1 MDERLFND
9 YTNLA
14 IKAAKKAG
22 KLIISSKDTL
32 NKINSSIGRDI
43 KLEADT
49 EAEILI
55 TKILSESQINVLG
68 EEFGLKDNKYSDN
81 YMWVIDPLDGT
92 ANYNR
97 GIPISCVSIGLV
109 KNYDPILGVI
119 YDFNNNDVY
128 RGGIYEKSTKN
139 DEIISVSCINK
150 FNSGTLMTGL
160 PVNTDYSSKG
170 MKALVKDFKNWKK
183 VRMIG
188 SAAMAAAYV
197 ASGRADFYKE
207 SGTNLW
213 DVAAGVAI
221 VRAAG
226 GEAIIQNLN
235 KDFTLDIQ
243 ISNGKFS

>member
-9 YTNLA
+9 YINLA
-14 IKAAKKAG
+14 SKAAKKAG
-22 KLIISSKDTL
+22 KLITSSKDTL

-55 TKILSESQINVLG
+55 NEILSKSDINILG
-68 EEFGLKDNKYSDN
+68 EEFGLKDDNPSDN

-97 GIPISCVSIGLV
+97 GIPISCVSIALV

-128 RGGIYEKSTKN
+128 RGGIYEKSTRN
-139 DEIISVSCINK
+139 DEAISVSCINEI
-150 FNSGTLMTGL
+150 NSGTLMTGL
-160 PVNTDYSSKG
+160 PVNTDYSSRG
-170 MKALVKDFKNWKK
+170 MKILVEDFRNWKK
-183 VRMIG
+183 IRMIG

-213 DVAAGVAI
+213 DIAAGVAI

-226 GEAIIQNLN
+226 GDAIIQNLN
-235 KDFTLDIQ
+235 EDFTLDIQ
-243 ISNGKFS
+243 ISSGKFN